1 MADTLDLDPEWGAI
15 DLIEE
20 LETTFGFKI
29 QNEEAERCCTVGD
42 VYNLVC
48 AYTAGWDDQ
57 VGLCGSSMV
66 FYRLRRALCPE
77 DKRSITPSTPLA
89 LLAPSP
95 SKLMDGLSKRS
106 GLRLPVHTLTGLGG
120 AGAALLL
127 AGIVLTVVALFGSH
141 WLVAGASACVA
152 MIGLILVWRDP
163 GRFPKGIQTLGDLV
177 NRAVPLNSKRLQELG
192 GRPVARW
199 SILTAIAAEYG
210 KLEPADISPETYLHK
225 KSLDE
230 ACAA

>member
-1 MADTLDLDPEWGAI
+1 
-15 DLIEE
+15 
-20 LETTFGFKI
+20 
-29 QNEEAERCCTVGD
+29 
-42 VYNLVC
+42 
-48 AYTAGWDDQ
+48 
-57 VGLCGSSMV
+57 
-66 FYRLRRALCPE
+66 
-77 DKRSITPSTPLA
+77 
-89 LLAPSP
+89 
-95 SKLMDGLSKRS
+95 
-106 GLRLPVHTLTGLGG
+106 
-120 AGAALLL
+120 
-127 AGIVLTVVALFGSH
+127 
-141 WLVAGASACVA
+141 